1 MKSRSRIPFIA
12 ILFAVLAAGTG
23 VAGAQTDATRP
34 AVYRLEKGSTYQYG
48 CFAPCLCPI
57 LAEVPVR
64 GTFVLTFAGF
74 DGLFTTYK
82 VTDVN
87 WTASLGDPELRITGS
102 GTYTT
107 GGEFAVQQR
116 LELDL
121 KVGDQPVEHF
131 DSGLVTGSRVPFPGI
146 DLRVSIHGEFC
157 FDTVIEVNALPVPPD
172 QIHPYRLGPA
182 STFTRGCFDPCDC
195 LPGTPQPIGGTF
207 ALVDLRQ
214 DPLFTE
220 LAVVDVRWLV
230 SSSDGAT
237 ATGIPVRGFGTY
249 RYGGEFIVE
258 QRLALDL
265 KVADEDL
272 THFDSGLVPGGG
284 TFPRIDSTISVNG
297 VYCFDTVIDV
307 HARPKRRLSRL
318 SGTRLP

>member
-1 MKSRSRIPFIA
+1 MKSRSRITFIA

-23 VAGAQTDATRP
+23 AADAQTDATRP
-34 AVYRLEKGSTYQYG
+34 VLYRLEKGSTYQFG
-48 CFAPCLCPI
+48 CFEPCLCPI
-57 LAEVPVR
+57 LDAVPVR

-116 LELDL
+116 LVLDL

-146 DLRVSIHGEFC
+146 DLRVSIHGEYC

-172 QIHPYRLGPA
+172 QIHPYRLGPS

-195 LPGTPQPIGGTF
+195 PVGAPQPIDGTF

-220 LAVVDVRWLV
+220 FAVVDVRWVV
-230 SSSDGAT
+230 SSSDGTT

-249 RYGGEFIVE
+249 RFGGEVAV
-258 QRLALDL
+258 QQQLALDL
-265 KVADEDL
+265 TVGAEDPA
-272 THFDSGLVPGGG
+272 HFDSGLVAGGAG
-284 TFPRIDSTISVNG
+284 FPRIDTTISING
-297 VYCFDTVIDV
+297 AVCFDTVIDV
-307 HARPKRRLSRL
+307 HARPLRRMSRRPAA
-318 SGTRLP
+318 RLF